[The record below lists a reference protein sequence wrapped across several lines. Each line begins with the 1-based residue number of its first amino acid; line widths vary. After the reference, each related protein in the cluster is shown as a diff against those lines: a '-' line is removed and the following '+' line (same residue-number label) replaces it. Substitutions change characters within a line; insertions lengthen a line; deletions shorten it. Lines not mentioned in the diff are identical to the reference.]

1 MAGRTWLE
9 GAGLRTLKEKVWWER
24 IAQGRCPICAAKGPF
39 KSGAIPVSICECGN
53 CKCESCVDRRD
64 REMKGLPPRST
75 ETAGGII
82 VPSLEEER
90 KYNSKD

>member
-1 MAGRTWLE
+1 
-9 GAGLRTLKEKVWWER
+9 
-24 IAQGRCPICAAKGPF
+24 
-39 KSGAIPVSICECGN
+39 
-53 CKCESCVDRRD
+53 
-64 REMKGLPPRST
+64 MKGLPPRST